1 MLLSQHD
8 AIINT
13 ASITAYA
20 GAPTLID
27 YSASKGAI
35 VSFTRSL
42 SQNKDMLEKGIPY
55 DLMHNLRRKK
65 LSFLFTFKSVISLI
79 KIAFIR

>member
-8 AIINT
+8 AIINK

-55 DLMHNLRRKK
+55 
-65 LSFLFTFKSVISLI
+65 
-79 KIAFIR
+79 A

>member
-1 MLLSQHD
+1 MLTKALFMSLSQHA

-13 ASITAYA
+13 SSITTYA

-27 YSASKGAI
+27 YSTSKGAI

-42 SQNKDMLEKGIPY
+42 SQNKDVLEKGIPY
-55 DLMHNLRRKK
+55 
-65 LSFLFTFKSVISLI
+65 
-79 KIAFIR
+79 A